1 MEIGLWGS
9 VGGRVKAYQE
19 KIAKRTENNL
29 SLKLHAQMI
38 TAKYIFQTV
47 GIVIPCE
54 SLLLV
59 LLLLLLLLL
68 IIA

>member
-47 GIVIPCE
+47 GIVI
-54 SLLLV
+54 
-59 LLLLLLLLL
+59 
-68 IIA
+68 